1 MAKILI
7 IEDDDTTRTAIRLA
21 LHKDG
26 HEIIEAYDGG
36 DGLIEFNRHRPSV
49 VITDMIM
56 PGANGIEV
64 VAEIKRRDPS
74 VRIIAISGD
83 PQMGLESLARAKKLK
98 ADVALVKPFKIGQL
112 RNAMQRFVPACAPR
126 AIEDKMPQ
134 VSAEVVVSA
143 QSQPVG
149 PGLSYQFS
157 L

>member
-26 HEIIEAYDGG
+26 HEIIEAY
-36 DGLIEFNRHRPSV
+36 GLIEFNRHRPSV

-56 PGANGIEV
+56 PGVNGIEV

-83 PQMGLESLARAKKLK
+83 PQMGLESLAPAKKLK